1 MTVPMSNIMVRL
13 FLIDRYKL
21 IVNVR
26 QVENYY
32 ITEVCNVNVFP
43 NFPTLK
49 KQAESNLSQW
59 YYLQTIPA
67 MWEI

>member
-49 KQAESNLSQW
+49 KQATYLSG
-59 YYLQTIPA
+59 TISRLYRLC
-67 MWEI
+67 EKFS